1 MPRRPRTCCEL
12 GTRRGHGGTSPSP
25 AVSWQSEGTTPSA
38 LGRASDGGHGC
49 QAGGRFFV
57 DTGREERC
65 GGAPDG
71 RDRRPALQRAH
82 VAAQR
87 SADAAPRPPNV
98 FTEAQEASIAEAM
111 ELWTASGRLL
121 TRKMMATTL
130 RDYVADMGAKREAQ
144 AKAYFGAD
152 AVPGKTWFAAFFRRL
167 SELRRVEATSLD
179 EARAR
184 AATLEAVAKYFAAL
198 TAVTRQYNI
207 QSASQVYDTDES
219 MINVADVLRFCGR
232 QDHTSSP
239 TR

>member
-1 MPRRPRTCCEL
+1 
-12 GTRRGHGGTSPSP
+12 
-25 AVSWQSEGTTPSA
+25 
-38 LGRASDGGHGC
+38 
-49 QAGGRFFV
+49 
-57 DTGREERC
+57 
-65 GGAPDG
+65 
-71 RDRRPALQRAH
+71 
-82 VAAQR
+82 
-87 SADAAPRPPNV
+87 
-98 FTEAQEASIAEAM
+98 M